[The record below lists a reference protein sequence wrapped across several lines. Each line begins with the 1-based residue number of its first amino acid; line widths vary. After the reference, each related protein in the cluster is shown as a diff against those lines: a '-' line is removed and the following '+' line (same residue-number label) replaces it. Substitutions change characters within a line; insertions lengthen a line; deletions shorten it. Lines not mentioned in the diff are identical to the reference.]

1 MEKYNVLID
10 TEAEK
15 DLIGIL
21 TYITETLK
29 EPRVAARIFHSIR
42 EQILSLDQM
51 PNRYAV
57 IAEEPYATM
66 GVRIFPVE
74 NYMAFYYVD
83 DLKRTVH
90 VFRILYNRREWQNLI

>member
-1 MEKYNVLID
+1 MEKYDVIIGA
-10 TEAEK
+10 EAEK

-29 EPRVAARIFHSIR
+29 EPRTAARIFHSIR
-42 EQILSLDQM
+42 EQILSLDHM
-51 PNRYAV
+51 PNRHAV
-57 IAEEPYATM
+57 IAEEPYATK

-74 NYMAFYYVD
+74 NYLAFYYVD
-83 DLKRTVH
+83 DPARTVH